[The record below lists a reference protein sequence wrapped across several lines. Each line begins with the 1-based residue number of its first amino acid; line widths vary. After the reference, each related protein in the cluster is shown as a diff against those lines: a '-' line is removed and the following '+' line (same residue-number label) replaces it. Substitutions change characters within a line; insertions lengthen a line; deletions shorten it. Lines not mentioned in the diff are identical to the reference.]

1 MNNEKLVDAIGML
14 DDKLIAQAKAPKPRT
29 NTIRRIIAAVLIVA
43 LIPVGMSAALFGGMF
58 MFGTKLEADS
68 AAPMYRYEL
77 EDSEILALNEQPV
90 ISENYKYSGDSS
102 GSSDIYGSI
111 DNTSDSVGSVAIEIH
126 YADENRVIFTAYNA
140 IFVHYRS
147 AHDYIELS
155 FSTEKMGIPGFNQ
168 GDKTTFIEVD
178 KSGEYAL
185 LKSSNNMSQAGAKI
199 DYHILNFYTGEL
211 TKIKKYEI
219 PEDFEKFELSN
230 NSYIENHDDLLS
242 TKMASYSDENG
253 IKYDCYISVS
263 PDDENG
269 YIIGNAELVVISEN
283 KDVKTYDLFK

>member
-14 DDKLIAQAKAPKPRT
+14 DDELIAQAKAPKPRT
-29 NTIRRIIAAVLIVA
+29 NSIRRIIAAVLIIA

-77 EDSEILALNEQPV
+77 EDSEILALSEQPV

-102 GSSDIYGSI
+102 GSSEIYGSI

-126 YADENRVIFTAYNA
+126 YADENRFVFTAYNA

-168 GDKTTFIEVD
+168 GDNTTFIEVD

-185 LKSSNNMSQAGAKI
+185 LKSSKNMSQAGAKI

-219 PEDFEKFELSN
+219 PEDFEKFELSK
-230 NSYIENHDDLLS
+230 NSTIENHDDLLS

-283 KDVKTYDLFK
+283 KDIKTFDLFK